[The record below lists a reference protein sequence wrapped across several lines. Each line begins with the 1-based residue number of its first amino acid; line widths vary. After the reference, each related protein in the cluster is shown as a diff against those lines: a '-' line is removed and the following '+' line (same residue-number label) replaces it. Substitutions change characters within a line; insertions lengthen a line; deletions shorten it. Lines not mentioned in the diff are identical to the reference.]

1 MKRRK
6 TTLTRR
12 RIALFAQKGEAGAS
26 QKSMPVE
33 VDRLK
38 RLSSDDSNRERV
50 MRRVLSVVR
59 NVAEIGV
66 FIAAAAAMAVGLLGL
81 K

>member
-1 MKRRK
+1 
-6 TTLTRR
+6 
-12 RIALFAQKGEAGAS
+12 
-26 QKSMPVE
+26 
-33 VDRLK
+33 
-38 RLSSDDSNRERV
+38 